1 MDIFNNFKGLFLSV
15 WNKGIIG
22 VDFVQIL
29 IGLGIFFVFLIFRG
43 LISKLIIRKLEIISK
58 RTTNKL
64 DDTFV
69 KAMDGPAK
77 FLPIVLGFF
86 FASYYITF
94 AEETRSFVDNINR
107 TLITILLFWT
117 IHQIIEPISYILSGL
132 DKLLTR
138 ELIGWIIKS
147 LKILIFILGAAAV
160 LELWGI
166 KIGPIIAGLGL
177 FGVAVALGAQDLFKN
192 LISGILVLVEK
203 RFKIGDWIIVEG
215 IIEGIVEKIGFR
227 STVIRKFDK
236 SLAIIPN
243 FQFAEN
249 AVINVSQKTNWLISW
264 TITLQYDTTIDQLKK
279 IRDKIE
285 EYINSHEDFNISVG
299 VSVRV
304 DKFSDSSIDM
314 YVRCFTKTSRW
325 SEYLQVKERL
335 ALSIKEIVEENNA
348 SFAFPSQSIYVE
360 KMIALFYLVLQIIKL
375 YSYVVIA
382 NVVISWLV
390 AFNILNTSN
399 RFVYSVLEFTY
410 RLTDPFLNRIR
421 AFLPNLGAFDIS
433 PIILLLLLWFIE
445 MCMKIYIAP
454 IIF

>member
-1 MDIFNNFKGLFLSV
+1 MDVFNNFKDLFLSV
-15 WNKGIIG
+15 WQKGILG
-22 VDFVQIL
+22 VDFFQII
-29 IGLGIFFVFLIFRG
+29 IGLGIFFLFLIFRG
-43 LISKLIIRKLEIISK
+43 LISKLIIKKLEIISK

-69 KAMDGPAK
+69 KAMEGPAR
-77 FLPIVLGFF
+77 FLPIVLGIF
-86 FASYYITF
+86 FASHYMSF
-94 AEETRSFVDNINR
+94 SEDSRSFVDNINR
-107 TLITILLFWT
+107 TLITILIFWI

-138 ELIGWIIKS
+138 ELVGWIIKS

-203 RFKIGDWIIVEG
+203 RFKMGDWILVEG

-249 AVINVSQKTNWLISW
+249 AVINVSQTTNWLISW
-264 TITLQYDTTIDQLKK
+264 TITLQYDTTVDQLKTV
-279 IRDKIE
+279 RNEIE
-285 EYINSHEDFNISVG
+285 QHITNSDDFDTSIG
-299 VSVRV
+299 IAVRV

-314 YVRCFTKTSRW
+314 YVRCFSKTDEWEEWLS
-325 SEYLQVKERL
+325 VKEKL
-335 ALSIKEIVEENNA
+335 ALEIKQIVEKNNA

-360 KMIALFYLVLQIIKL
+360 KK
-375 YSYVVIA
+375 
-382 NVVISWLV
+382 
-390 AFNILNTSN
+390 
-399 RFVYSVLEFTY
+399 
-410 RLTDPFLNRIR
+410 
-421 AFLPNLGAFDIS
+421 
-433 PIILLLLLWFIE
+433 
-445 MCMKIYIAP
+445 
-454 IIF
+454 

>member
-1 MDIFNNFKGLFLSV
+1 MELFNNFSEIFLSV
-15 WNKGIIG
+15 WNKGILG
-22 VDFVQIL
+22 VDIFQIL
-29 IGLGIFFVFLIFRG
+29 IGIGIFLIFLIFRG
-43 LISKLIIRKLEIISK
+43 LISKLVIKKLEIISK

-69 KAMDGPAK
+69 QSLVGPAR

-86 FASYYITF
+86 IASYYMTF
-94 AEETRSFVDNINR
+94 SLEGREVVDTINR
-107 TLITILLFWT
+107 TLITILIFWV

-147 LKILIFILGAAAV
+147 LKILIFILGLAAV

-203 RFKIGDWIIVEG
+203 RFKIGDWILVEG

-236 SLAIIPN
+236 SIAIIPN

-249 AVINVSQKTNWLISW
+249 AVINISQTTNWIISW
-264 TITLQYDTTIDQLKK
+264 VINLQYDTTVDQLKI
-279 IRDKIE
+279 IRNEIE
-285 EYINSHEDFNISVG
+285 DFIKKHEDYKPDLG
-299 VSVRV
+299 YAVRV
-304 DKFSDSSIDM
+304 DKFADSSIDM
-314 YVRCFTKTSRW
+314 YIRCFTKTDDW
-325 SEYLQVKERL
+325 DEWLAVKERL
-335 ALSIKEIVEENNA
+335 AISIKQIVERNKA

-360 KMIALFYLVLQIIKL
+360 KK
-375 YSYVVIA
+375 
-382 NVVISWLV
+382 
-390 AFNILNTSN
+390 
-399 RFVYSVLEFTY
+399 
-410 RLTDPFLNRIR
+410 
-421 AFLPNLGAFDIS
+421 
-433 PIILLLLLWFIE
+433 
-445 MCMKIYIAP
+445 
-454 IIF
+454 